1 MKFVSLGRRKRTDRR
16 GNFDQLSQAT
26 VESFTKSTAAPRSV
40 HTYKE
45 LQQQIHDDLRQQH
58 PDWVQPDG
66 NSPMCDSYEARLMEL
81 IDPLASHAT

>member
-26 VESFTKSTAAPRSV
+26 VESFTKSTAAARSV